1 MRPGKM
7 AKEVLRM
14 CCKKP
19 ATNLYPAEALDM
31 PLNFRGKLNFI
42 QVKCIGCKLCMK
54 DCPSGAIVINKVADK
69 KFQAVIDF
77 SKCVYCA
84 QCVEV
89 CPKKA
94 LETTRDVELAQLDIK
109 NLKVVFGDNKPNP
122 PASPATPAAQPVA

>member
-7 AKEVLRM
+7 TREVLRM
-14 CCKKP
+14 CCRKP
-19 ATNLYPAEALDM
+19 ATNLYPAEVLEM
-31 PLNFRGKLNFI
+31 PFNFRGKLNFI
-42 QVKCIGCKLCMK
+42 QDKCIGCKLCMK
-54 DCPSGAIVINKVADK
+54 DCPSGAIVINKVVDK

-77 SKCVYCA
+77 SKCLYCA

-109 NLKVVFGDNKPNP
+109 NLKVTFGNDKPAVPPSP
-122 PASPATPAAQPVA
+122 PAQSTPPVA

>member
-7 AKEVLRM
+7 TKEVLRM
-14 CCKKP
+14 CYKKP
-19 ATNLYPAEALDM
+19 ATNLYPAEVLEM

-42 QVKCIGCKLCMK
+42 QEKCIGCKLCMR

-84 QCVEV
+84 QCVEI
-89 CPKKA
+89 CPKEA

-109 NLKVVFGDNKPNP
+109 KLKVVFGDDKPNAP
-122 PASPATPAAQPVA
+122 TNTSAPGTPPVA